1 MKGGK
6 TITKKVSEITVQAE
20 DQKPLKI
27 VKHLP
32 KDEERLGELSQ
43 RGNEASIDRKEAAK
57 LEKQKQ

>member
-6 TITKKVSEITVQAE
+6 TIAKKVSEITVHAE

-43 RGNEASIDRKEAAK
+43 RGNETSIDRKEAAK
-57 LEKQKQ
+57 LEKQRQ